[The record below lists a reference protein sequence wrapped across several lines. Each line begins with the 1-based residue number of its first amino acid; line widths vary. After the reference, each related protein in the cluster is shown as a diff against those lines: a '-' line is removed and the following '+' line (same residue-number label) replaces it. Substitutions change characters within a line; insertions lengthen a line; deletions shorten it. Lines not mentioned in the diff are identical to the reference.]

1 MQGVGRRREVSYING
16 GKRELLIFFF
26 FFSCGKGDVRWS
38 KLESK
43 FTAEILETET
53 TFTFDV
59 NVSNF
64 KQAFKIEIT
73 QLEL

>member
-16 GKRELLIFFF
+16 GTRELLIFF
-26 FFSCGKGDVRWS
+26 FFSCGKGDVRRS